1 MLLPTEKPELL
12 LLIENDKML
21 QFIKSINNVMDITID
36 VNDNLGFPLVE
47 HNYYTGFCKYICST
61 EKGLRR
67 CIESKA
73 SVGFHSANKGQVA
86 MAPCHAGALVMA
98 LPIIVQ
104 DLFLGSI
111 TCCQIHLEV
120 PNEKT
125 LGKMLK
131 ATSDLGFTREMLV
144 DSFLQIKVISHE
156 KCAAISNLIQF
167 VVNYITELIF
177 RAKEQEGRLKQK
189 IVHILE
195 SKTKTELENSLRL
208 AELKNL
214 QSQIQPHFLF
224 NTLNTLSGLIFLDKK
239 TEALEV
245 VYSLSE
251 ILRYNLTRSGEL
263 VTLKEEL
270 RNVENYLQLMK
281 IRFGERLNYRIEID
295 DRLMEVE
302 LPYFTLQPLVEN
314 AIMHGLEPK
323 QGNGYV
329 LISGRTLDD
338 GIELV
343 VEDNG
348 LGMPAEIVKNF
359 PNCLDAIVKKDS
371 LGLINVHS
379 RLQLCFGADFG
390 LRIVQEKGKT
400 QVKVLLPGEKTSGSL
415 LQLSHY

>member
-1 MLLPTEKPELL
+1 
-12 LLIENDKML
+12 
-21 QFIKSINNVMDITID
+21 
-36 VNDNLGFPLVE
+36 
-47 HNYYTGFCKYICST
+47 
-61 EKGLRR
+61 
-67 CIESKA
+67 
-73 SVGFHSANKGQVA
+73 
-86 MAPCHAGALVMA
+86 
-98 LPIIVQ
+98 
-104 DLFLGSI
+104 
-111 TCCQIHLEV
+111 
-120 PNEKT
+120 
-125 LGKMLK
+125 
-131 ATSDLGFTREMLV
+131 
-144 DSFLQIKVISHE
+144 
-156 KCAAISNLIQF
+156 
-167 VVNYITELIF
+167 
-177 RAKEQEGRLKQK
+177 
-189 IVHILE
+189 
-195 SKTKTELENSLRL
+195 
-208 AELKNL
+208 
-214 QSQIQPHFLF
+214 
-224 NTLNTLSGLIFLDKK
+224 
-239 TEALEV
+239 EV

>member
-1 MLLPTEKPELL
+1 MKSVPPSQLDSICGQYHRIDFSGKRTGRATETK
-12 LLIENDKML
+12 D
-21 QFIKSINNVMDITID
+21 
-36 VNDNLGFPLVE
+36 
-47 HNYYTGFCKYICST
+47 ST
-61 EKGLRR
+61 Y
-67 CIESKA
+67 
-73 SVGFHSANKGQVA
+73 F
-86 MAPCHAGALVMA
+86 
-98 LPIIVQ
+98 
-104 DLFLGSI
+104 
-111 TCCQIHLEV
+111 
-120 PNEKT
+120 
-125 LGKMLK
+125 
-131 ATSDLGFTREMLV
+131 
-144 DSFLQIKVISHE
+144 
-156 KCAAISNLIQF
+156 
-167 VVNYITELIF
+167 
-177 RAKEQEGRLKQK
+177 
-189 IVHILE
+189 E

-348 LGMPAEIVKNF
+348 LGMPGKSSRTF
-359 PNCLDAIVKKDS
+359 PTVWTRLSKK
-371 LGLINVHS
+371 I
-379 RLQLCFGADFG
+379 AWA
-390 LRIVQEKGKT
+390 
-400 QVKVLLPGEKTSGSL
+400 
-415 LQLSHY
+415 

>member
-1 MLLPTEKPELL
+1 MTEKPELL

-21 QFIKSINNVMDITID
+21 QIIKSINNVIDITID

-47 HNYYTGFCKYICST
+47 HNYYSGFCKYVCST

-73 SVGFHSANKGQVA
+73 SIGFHSANKGQVA
-86 MAPCHAGALVMA
+86 ISPCHAGALVMA
-98 LPIIVQ
+98 LPIIVE

-111 TCCQIHLEV
+111 TCCQIHLDT
-120 PNEKT
+120 PSEKT
-125 LGKMLK
+125 IEKMLK
-131 ATSDLGFTREMLV
+131 ATRDLGFAREKLV
-144 DSFLQIKVISHE
+144 VSFNQINVISHE
-156 KCAAISNLIQF
+156 KCVAISNLIQF
-167 VVNYITELIF
+167 VVNYITELIY
-177 RAKEQEGRLKQK
+177 RAKKQEGQFRQK
-189 IVHILE
+189 IDHILE

-239 TEALEV
+239 VQALDV

-251 ILRYNLTRSGEL
+251 ILRYNLTRSGDL
-263 VTLKEEL
+263 VTLDEEL
-270 RNVENYLQLMK
+270 RNVENYLQIMK
-281 IRFGERLNYRIEID
+281 IRFGERLNYKID
-295 DRLMEVE
+295 LDNQFLDIK

-314 AIMHGLEPK
+314 AVIHGLEPK
-323 QGNGYV
+323 QGHGHILINGRE
-329 LISGRTLDD
+329 LSN

-348 LGMPAEIVKNF
+348 LGMPEEIINNF
-359 PNCLDAIVKKDS
+359 PQCLDKMVKENS

-379 RLQLCFGADFG
+379 RLQLCFGGSFG
-390 LRIVQEKGKT
+390 LRIARDQGKT
-400 QVKVLLPGEKTSGSL
+400 QVKLLLPPKSIYS
-415 LQLSHY
+415 SM